1 VWHAAPIR
9 ALRRCRLL
17 SSAALLAA
25 LGNLTGAAAY
35 CVVAWELALGMGDIH
50 ACWPIH
56 CAIKLLV
63 RAKTAHSCGSQQCN
77 RRLHA
82 VDGLIDR
89 CESQRIAHDASPQPF
104 ACCSACAQSYQ
115 HGNAEQS
122 VRLSCNGRAHR
133 SAWHGMRAKPNRSS
147 CLGIIAACSVL

>member
-89 CESQRIAHDASPQPF
+89 CESQRIAHDAVVAAAFRMLQRMR
-104 ACCSACAQSYQ
+104 
-115 HGNAEQS
+115 S
-122 VRLSCNGRAHR
+122 VL
-133 SAWHGMRAKPNRSS
+133 SAWQRGAERAPIVQWTRASQRM
-147 CLGIIAACSVL
+147 ARHAR